1 MIKYVFLFCCFLLG
15 LVCIFRIYIYFFSI
29 HSSHSKKQSS
39 NNFFKRVFPISF
51 ILFTILLLTFT
62 SVTYYFVGRSD
73 LIETQLSQNKLETN
87 FSKLN
92 EENPK
97 VKYETEIY
105 ALFEKLKQTLV
116 ARPTDLKGFKLLVA
130 TSISLKEYRVARIAQ
145 ETVIQLREP
154 DITAQEYILYFDL
167 AFLAA
172 GGRVSLEASKMLKKA
187 EVLYPRNEI
196 LIFFKALEH
205 FEKREYQKAVKIF
218 YFLQESDKI
227 DNEKLEFLREKLS
240 QMKIIP

>member
-1 MIKYVFLFCCFLLG
+1 MIKYIFLFCCFPLG

-29 HSSHSKKQSS
+29 HSPTSKKQSS
-39 NNFFKRVFPISF
+39 GDFFKRVFPTSF
-51 ILFTILLLTFT
+51 ILFTILFLTLT

-73 LIETQLSQNKLETN
+73 LIQTQLRQKKLETN
-87 FSKLN
+87 FSNLN

-105 ALFEKLKQTLV
+105 ALFEKLKQTLLE
-116 ARPTDLKGFKLLVA
+116 RPTDLRGFKLLVT
-130 TSISLKEYRVARIAQ
+130 TSISLKEYRTARIAQ
-145 ETVIQLREP
+145 ETVIKLSEP
-154 DITAQEYILYFDL
+154 DITIQEYILYLDL

-172 GGRVSLEASKMLKKA
+172 GGRVSLEASKILKKA
-187 EVLYPRNEI
+187 KVLYPQNEI

-227 DNEKLEFLREKLS
+227 ETEKLEFLRQKLS
-240 QMKIIP
+240 RLKIIP